1 MLYMQ
6 NALKTKRGIKMA
18 KKKSKLDL
26 GKILTLAAALLALV
40 AFFMMFAPAI
50 TSGTDISYTG
60 LQVAFGYT
68 SKSEILGST
77 VSTKVLEF
85 SAYFVP
91 YALLLAGLV
100 FGGLSI
106 FGILPKITGF
116 ISAGCY
122 IAAGVMLF
130 LAIQLVMPF
139 VTDKLGGTIKD
150 EAVKAFRENLTLAY
164 GAILAGIF
172 GILAG
177 LAALVPVFL
186 KK

>member
-40 AFFMMFAPAI
+40 AFFMMFAPAVADKL
-50 TSGTDISYTG
+50 GTEYTG
-60 LQVAFGYT
+60 AKLAFGY
-68 SKSEILGST
+68 SKN
-77 VSTKVLEF
+77 STKILEF

-91 YALLLAGLV
+91 YALLLTGLV

-106 FGILPKITGF
+106 FGILPKITRF

-130 LAIQLVMPF
+130 LAIQLVMPS

>member
-50 TSGTDISYTG
+50 TSGTDTAYTG
-60 LQVAFGYT
+60 FQVAFGYT

-77 VSTKVLEF
+77 VSTKLLEF

-91 YALLLAGLV
+91 YALLLTGLV
-100 FGGLSI
+100 FGVLSI
-106 FGILPKITGF
+106 FGILPKITRF

-130 LAIQLVMPF
+130 LAIQLVMPYF
-139 VTDKLGGTIKD
+139 TDKLGGTIKD
-150 EAVKAFRENLTLAY
+150 EAVKAFRENSTLAY